1 MRHLARRCRRA
12 GAAAVVLAATT
23 ACGGLASSPASHS
36 PPASFPLTISRTG
49 GIAGFSD
56 VLVVTEGGQ
65 VSFTRKGRAT
75 RRCQLTP
82 GAVERVTTAASQVP
96 WSRITPGRTRPSFPD
111 DLVTAV
117 QSPAGGPVRLDDQQ
131 AGKGRLALTGLLD
144 DLSDPATA
152 ARVCPPL

>member
-1 MRHLARRCRRA
+1 MRPLARVV

-23 ACGGLASSPASHS
+23 ACGGLAASPARHS
-36 PPASFPLTISRTG
+36 PRASFPLTISRTG

-56 VLVVTEGGQ
+56 VLVVSEGGR

-82 GAVERVTTAASQVP
+82 DAAERVTTAVSQVP
-96 WSRITPGRTRPSFPD
+96 WSQITTGRARPSFPD

-117 QSPAGGPVRLDDQQ
+117 QSPAGGPVRLDDPM
-131 AGKGRLALTGLLD
+131 AGTGRLALTALLD
-144 DLSDPATA
+144 DLSDPTTA
-152 ARVCPPL
+152 AHVCLPL

>member
-1 MRHLARRCRRA
+1 MRPLARVV

-23 ACGGLASSPASHS
+23 ACGGVASSPARHGR
-36 PPASFPLTISRTG
+36 ASFPLTISRTG

-56 VLVVTEGGQ
+56 VLVVTEGGR

-82 GAVERVTTAASQVP
+82 DAAERVTTAVSQVP
-96 WSRITPGRTRPSFPD
+96 WSRITTGRARPSFPD

-117 QSPAGGPVRLDDQQ
+117 QSPAGGPVRLDDPM

-144 DLSDPATA
+144 DLSDPPAA